1 MKAILLNT
9 SELDNQ
15 DLYYIFQSYKILTEH
30 LLKLEQKYKENNN
43 KLYNGMISNI
53 RDVINY
59 YITKYPFI
67 DMLSSDNKHEDIW
80 KFKDT
85 NDDINTDK
93 NDNNNN
99 NNDDDDNDD
108 EFSDWDAD
116 SNDDESENEKNISI
130 SKDISSRTL
139 KEIQHIKSLLDK

>member
-15 DLYYIFQSYKILTEH
+15 DLYYIFQSCKILTEH
-30 LLKLEQKYKENNN
+30 LLKLEEKYKENNN
-43 KLYNGMISNI
+43 KLYNDMISNI

-85 NDDINTDK
+85 NDDINNDK
-93 NDNNNN
+93 NDEA
-99 NNDDDDNDD
+99 DDDD

-116 SNDDESENEKNISI
+116 SNDDESDNEKNISI

>member
-1 MKAILLNT
+1 M
-9 SELDNQ
+9 
-15 DLYYIFQSYKILTEH
+15 
-30 LLKLEQKYKENNN
+30 KLEQKYKENND
-43 KLYNGMISNI
+43 KLYNDMIRNV

-80 KFKDT
+80 KFKGT

-93 NDNNNN
+93 KENNEEE
-99 NNDDDDNDD
+99 DD

-116 SNDDESENEKNISI
+116 SNDDESDNEKNISF

-139 KEIQHIKSLLDK
+139 KEIQHIISLLDK